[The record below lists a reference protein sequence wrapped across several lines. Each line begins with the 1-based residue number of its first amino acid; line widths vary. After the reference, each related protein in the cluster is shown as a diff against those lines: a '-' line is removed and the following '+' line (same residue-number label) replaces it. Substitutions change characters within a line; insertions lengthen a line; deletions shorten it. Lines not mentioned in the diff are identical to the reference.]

1 MANTKTLVGI
11 CVRHGST
18 TVNKDNCFRSRLDPP
33 LDKAGIEQAKK
44 AAEDVAKE
52 HKGFVKKIVSSPM
65 LRALQTADFLAE
77 KLGLEVVQER
87 GLISW
92 NLGFLSGKNK
102 DEYNDILNYYV
113 DHPKKVIPEGE
124 ALDDLETRIQEF
136 FEKELRTEGTVYF
149 THNSN
154 LVTIENLIRGN
165 KDGRPE
171 SSETSVDTGG
181 IIGIY
186 VDEDGKYSTEVLF
199 GKEEAAVFGS

>member
-1 MANTKTLVGI
+1 
-11 CVRHGST
+11 
-18 TVNKDNCFRSRLDPP
+18 LDE
-33 LDKAGIEQAKK
+33 AGIEQAKK